1 MITHEPQM
9 NPARRDRCAR
19 PIRAM
24 PALIC
29 AIVIVV
35 SAGVVPA
42 TADDATVSATMILAS
57 NEDKP
62 SDARLKRI
70 EPKLRKIFGFKTYQ
84 QSGSG
89 SGRCSIPGE
98 TTVSLGG
105 KFKLKAKVEDAGD
118 KKLRVNIR
126 WTKGKKT
133 LINTKMVRR
142 RGDPI
147 ILGGPKQGDA
157 TLIVSLTVR

>member
-1 MITHEPQM
+1 MEARYGMITHEPQM

-105 KFKLKAKVEDAGD
+105 KFKLKAKVEFNV
-118 KKLRVNIR
+118 KFKVKVNI
-126 WTKGKKT
+126 KVKVNMKV
-133 LINTKMVRR
+133 MVFC
-142 RGDPI
+142 
-147 ILGGPKQGDA
+147 LG
-157 TLIVSLTVR
+157 